1 MDGMGSRVGNV
12 TTMTEFYLDDAR
24 WALIASSLPG
34 KRGDPGRHGRDNR
47 MFMEAV
53 LWVVRTGSSWRKL
66 PPQFGHWYTAFA
78 RFHRWTLKNVW
89 PGVFA
94 KLAQD
99 PDCEYFYENG
109 AILYAPSG
117 QRRACQGRRWSRPQR
132 SVGDRLRL
140 APSRMRLDVR

>member
-1 MDGMGSRVGNV
+1 MIIDRAYSRAV
-12 TTMTEFYLDDAR
+12 TVSAVTEFYFDDAR
-24 WALIASSLPG
+24 WALIASSVPG

-53 LWVVRTGSSWRKL
+53 LWIVRTGSPWRKL
-66 PPQFGHWYTAFA
+66 PPQFGRWRTAFT
-78 RFHRWTLKNVW
+78 RFKRWTSKNVW

-94 KLAQD
+94 RLAQD

-117 QRRACQGRRWSRPQR
+117 ERRQCQGRGCSR
-132 SVGDRLRL
+132 GL
-140 APSRMRLDVR
+140 